1 MRIRFFA
8 WITVNTLKKLSLIH
22 ISIVQRHTGFKEAG
36 RVPGPDLMPEIF
48 RLSEK
53 KGYRHYF
60 YGSRQETLD
69 ALKVKLAEEY
79 PKMNV
84 VGMYSPPFRPMT
96 EEEDEEAIRNINEC
110 NPDFIWIGLGKEK
123 KISWYIIL
131 CIFRLE
137 QIM

>member
-1 MRIRFFA
+1 
-8 WITVNTLKKLSLIH
+8 
-22 ISIVQRHTGFKEAG
+22 
-36 RVPGPDLMPEIF
+36 MPEIF

-96 EEEDEEAIRNINEC
+96 EEEDEEAIRNIKNAT
-110 NPDFIWIGLGKEK
+110 
-123 KISWYIIL
+123 
-131 CIFRLE
+131 
-137 QIM
+137 